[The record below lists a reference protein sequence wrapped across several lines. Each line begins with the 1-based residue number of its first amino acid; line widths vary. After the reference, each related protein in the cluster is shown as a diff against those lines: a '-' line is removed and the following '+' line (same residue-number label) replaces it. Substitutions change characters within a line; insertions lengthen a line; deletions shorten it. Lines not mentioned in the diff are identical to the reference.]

1 MGRRRLTPEHAWS
14 AAQAAQDRP
23 RRDETPSDGGTDGQ
37 DAPDA
42 AERHT
47 RACLDAIQEARTTGG
62 TQGTTYALTAIAH
75 AILART
81 ENP

>member
-1 MGRRRLTPEHAWS
+1 MTG
-14 AAQAAQDRP
+14 
-23 RRDETPSDGGTDGQ
+23 TPSQAHRTGPRGDGQ
-37 DAPDA
+37 PESDPTPTPDHERA
-42 AERHT
+42 A
-47 RACLDAIQEARTTGG
+47 LDAIQEARTTGG